1 MERCPQVEK
10 NVTWQRE
17 KRKKED
23 CMKTGIE
30 RVREAGTGEDGEAG
44 KGMEKGKSRALS
56 SPRGCGRVTRK
67 QYYKIIF

>member
-1 MERCPQVEK
+1 MEGCLQVEK

-17 KRKKED
+17 KRKKVD

-44 KGMEKGKSRALS
+44 KGM
-56 SPRGCGRVTRK
+56 
-67 QYYKIIF
+67 